1 MSHGSEWPPPKCLQ
15 IINAGDDV
23 KKREPSYTIGRNIK
37 LVQLLWKTVWEF
49 IKKLK
54 IELSYDSTI
63 SLLGTYP
70 EKMKE
75 GT

>member
-1 MSHGSEWPPPKCLQ
+1 MSHGPEWPPPKCLQ

-23 KKREPSYTIGRNIK
+23 KKREPSYAIGRHIK
-37 LVQLLWKTVWEF
+37 LVQLLWKTVWGF
-49 IKKLK
+49 LKKLK
-54 IELSYDSTI
+54 IELLYDSAI

-75 GT
+75 VT